1 MCRPFDFHFAFAAQR
16 REKVMSNFALEGT
29 LVTGNKNV
37 TEDLTKY
44 LYQLPTIN
52 VSGTSA
58 SKTASLNLSNIG
70 CVNFTGGVG
79 SATLQSATLV
89 KNATYIFINTAGAA
103 AGVVTLTLDNHGTI
117 GGQSVFSLISGQPVK
132 FQFDGTNLN

>member
-1 MCRPFDFHFAFAAQR
+1 MTQ
-16 REKVMSNFALEGT
+16 FALQGT

-58 SKTASLNLSNIG
+58 SKTALLNLTNIG
-70 CVNFTGGVG
+70 CVNFTGGIG

-103 AGVVTLTLDNHGTI
+103 AGVVNLTLDNHGTI
-117 GGQSVFSLISGQPVK
+117 GSKNVFSLLSGQPVK

>member
-1 MCRPFDFHFAFAAQR
+1 MT
-16 REKVMSNFALEGT
+16 NFALEGF

-52 VSGTSA
+52 VGGSSA
-58 SKTASLNLSNIG
+58 SKIVSLNLTNIG
-70 CVNFTGGVG
+70 CVNFTGGIG
-79 SATLQSATLV
+79 AATLQSATLIE
-89 KNATYIFINTAGAA
+89 NATYIFINTAGAA
-103 AGVVTLTLDNHGTI
+103 ANVVNLTLDNHGTI
-117 GGQSVFSLISGQPVK
+117 GGQTVFSLVSGTPMK